1 MNDKEA
7 TSPTNSCVMES
18 SAAEDTHKS
27 EKKNSPA
34 LHLRINNL
42 GKATNI
48 LLQNSYFPVFLFALA
63 MSLRA
68 LYDCVFLEHR
78 IAHFGDAYNFL
89 RTGSCM
95 YEAFATSHNL
105 GELFAKFYASA
116 PPQAQ
121 LLQSMTSMKLVDRLL
136 IDGPVYPGYLAIIQ
150 WLNGIDPNNPIF
162 DGHSVQFSLCNA
174 FIDSLACVL
183 VYYIGRLAFNRKV
196 AAIAGVLFA
205 FYPAAI
211 INTQHCYSEPFSYFL
226 LSAWSAIVLF
236 LLLRKKRNAAV
247 DAVAWMGIGLS
258 AGMLMLSKPA
268 FVILPPAIAAE
279 LVALSLMGSFLRAKT
294 PAERNKSIIA
304 SIRKFA
310 LRTCLIA
317 VGAAI
322 ILTPWVFFNKSVS
335 GQYSIF
341 VNRVPSFN
349 IFHGNQLK
357 TDGWRCYPFYGT
369 FPGDT
374 QHVVASL
381 LEDAKQEPLAFVG
394 LQFKKIARLWSG
406 VWNEYHYR
414 LFGFP
419 IELQSL
425 FHQILLLL
433 GAAGLSLALIGNKHI
448 TLSRRFSAGI
458 VLGTIVI
465 FHFVYIPFEAISRY
479 AITAMPSV
487 IVLAAFL
494 IEWSCRNKSSSK
506 ALVVTLVSSAVAFL
520 LISQSGS
527 IANFIAGF
535 LPESSLAAAPY
546 ISSVLAAILY
556 ANSFFTLRHL
566 FSELDKTNKA
576 KLSLIPAALLVL
588 AFVATSFYT
597 LQSFDWKEWACK
609 LEGAGACSQTIP
621 LPSKANFPANSTTF
635 VLVDLDSET
644 LGPDLYVTVN
654 NELMKERLQP
664 LAQLMPNNKDI
675 IQCLAIQGEGMSRDL
690 RTFRNWWVVPCPTR
704 LLKPGQENSIS
715 VFSDSPMNNA
725 TIYGDYPVAK
735 SWLPSLRSFSYTK
748 GFTTFDHRDPRVF
761 EKQVSQ
767 GNITKPAWTGKQ
779 SERDGS
785 GDLSSAPGKQ
795 VGLFRIRLLTCSGSE
810 PSPIDIQEAHEVAV
824 PQPTSSDNSK
834 PKSSGLIG
842 VATDS
847 NSNKNFPVRVNEPIF
862 ILGTSNK
869 HQVIAQNPATFNPP
883 VNTVELKSGLPPLTR
898 FHFTSTLRSLAAPHP
913 CFVTVAFEGKDASG
927 KTKTWTSQWQP
938 IGINIYKDKTIESS
952 FGDLI
957 PTEILNLQNLHA
969 KIFLSPFQPDLLF
982 LRKKEAL
989 KAAIEVTDAK
999 LTILPPL
1006 TIPQNPESRIWQL
1019 Y

>member
-1 MNDKEA
+1 MNDNEA
-7 TSPTNSCVMES
+7 TSPTNSCVLES
-18 SAAEDTHKS
+18 SIEEDAHKD
-27 EKKNSPA
+27 EKKSRTVI
-34 LHLRINNL
+34 HIKINNL
-42 GKATNI
+42 CKAANAF
-48 LLQNSYFPVFLFALA
+48 LHQSYFPLFLFALA

-95 YEAFATSHNL
+95 YEAFATSNNL
-105 GELFAKFYASA
+105 GELLAKFYASA

-150 WLNGIDPNNPIF
+150 WLNGIDPKNPIF

-196 AAIAGVLFA
+196 GAIAAVLFA

-226 LSAWSAIVLF
+226 LSAWTAILLF
-236 LLLRKKRNAAV
+236 LLLRKKRNTAV
-247 DAVAWMGIGLS
+247 DALAWMGIGLT

-268 FVILPPAIAAE
+268 FVILPPAIAVE
-279 LVALSLMGSFLRAKT
+279 LVTLSLAGSFLRAKT
-294 PAERNKSIIA
+294 PAERNNLLLA

-310 LRTCLIA
+310 IRTCLIA
-317 VGAAI
+317 AGAAI

-381 LEDAKQEPLAFVG
+381 MEDAKGDPLAFVG

-406 VWNEYHYR
+406 VWNEYHYK

-425 FHQILLLL
+425 FHQLLLLL
-433 GAAGLSLALIGNKHI
+433 GAAGLSLTLIGNKHI
-448 TLSRRFSAGI
+448 TLSRRFSAGM
-458 VLGTIVI
+458 VLGTIVL

-494 IEWSCRNKSSSK
+494 VELCMRGKTSTKALAALVISSS
-506 ALVVTLVSSAVAFL
+506 VAFQI
-520 LISQSGS
+520 ISQSGN
-527 IANFIAGF
+527 IANFTAGF
-535 LPESSLAAAPY
+535 LPESALAVAPY
-546 ISSVLAAILY
+546 IASALAAFLF
-556 ANSFFTLRHL
+556 AGTFWCLRHM
-566 FSELDKTNKA
+566 FQELDKRNTL
-576 KLSLIPAALLVL
+576 KLSLLPGALLAL
-588 AFVATSFYT
+588 AFATTAFYT
-597 LQSFDWKEWACK
+597 LQSFDWKEWSCRI
-609 LEGAGACSQTIP
+609 EGGGACSQVVT
-621 LPSKANFPANSTTF
+621 LPADASYPSNSTTF
-635 VLVDLDSET
+635 VLVDLDSDT
-644 LGPDLYVTVN
+644 LGPAVNVIVN
-654 NELMKERLQP
+654 NELLKERLQP
-664 LAQLMPNNKDI
+664 LAQMMPNNKDI

-690 RTFRNWWVVPCPTR
+690 RTFRNWWAVPCPTS
-704 LLKPGQENSIS
+704 LLNPGQENNITIL
-715 VFSDSPMNNA
+715 SDSAKNSA
-725 TIYGDYPVAK
+725 TIYGDYPTAI

-761 EKQVSQ
+761 EKQAPLGKVSKA
-767 GNITKPAWTGKQ
+767 NTTKTGT
-779 SERDGS
+779 D
-785 GDLSSAPGKQ
+785 DLSPAVGKQ
-795 VGLFRIRLLTCSGSE
+795 VGQFRIRLLTCSGAETPKQRS
-810 PSPIDIQEAHEVAV
+810 STDQQEGLASSQLTAASTTE
-824 PQPTSSDNSK
+824 QKSTS
-834 PKSSGLIG
+834 LIG

-847 NSNKNFPVRVNEPIF
+847 TANKNYPVRLNEPIN
-862 ILGTSNK
+862 ILGK
-869 HQVIAQNPATFNPP
+869 AEKQQVIAQNPATFNPP
-883 VNTVELKSGLPPLTR
+883 VNSIELKSGLPPSTR
-898 FHFTSTLRSLAAPHP
+898 FHFTSKLRSLAVPHP

-938 IGINIYKDKTIESS
+938 IGINIYKDRAIESS

-989 KAAIEVTDAK
+989 KASIEVTDAK

-1006 TIPQNPESRIWQL
+1006 AIPDNAESRIWTL